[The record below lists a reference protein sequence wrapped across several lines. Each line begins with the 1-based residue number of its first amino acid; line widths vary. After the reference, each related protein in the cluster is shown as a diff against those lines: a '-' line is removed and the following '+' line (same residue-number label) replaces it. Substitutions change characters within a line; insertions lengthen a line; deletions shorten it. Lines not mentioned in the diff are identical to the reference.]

1 MDLFELKKKPHLSA
15 SSINDYIDC
24 GLLYRFGR
32 IDRIPYELISDAME
46 YGSVIHKVLAD
57 FYQEKLTGNKLIS
70 KELHQIFEEYWRE
83 AAEERD
89 DIQYSNGKDFDILL
103 SEGKDLLTTYYD
115 KLPDDNF
122 KILAIE
128 EPFSFTLDGLEVPI
142 IGITDLVEE
151 DESGTI
157 IITDWKTS
165 GKSYSR
171 ADVENNFQLTLYN
184 MGMRANG
191 YKDREILLRF
201 DCLIKTKTPKF
212 EQYYTTRTESDE
224 RRTTKKILQ
233 VWDGIKKEVFIPN
246 DGHWKCGGC
255 AFKTQCNEWLEGG

>member
-1 MDLFELKKKPHLSA
+1 MDLFELKKHPHLSA

-24 GLLYRFGR
+24 GLLYKFSR
-32 IDRIPYELISDAME
+32 IDKIPFEFVSDALE
-46 YGSVIHKVLAD
+46 YGSTIHKVLAD
-57 FYQEKLTGNKLIS
+57 FYQEKMLGNKMIV
-70 KELHQIFEEYWRE
+70 KELHQIFEEYWKD
-83 AAEERD
+83 AAEGRD
-89 DIQYSNGKDFDILL
+89 DIKYANGKDFEILL
-103 SEGKDLLTTYYD
+103 SEGKDLLTTYYN
-115 KLPDDNF
+115 KLPEDDF

-128 EPFSFTLDGLEVPI
+128 EPFSFSIDGLDVPI

-171 ADVENNFQLTLYN
+171 DDVEKNFQLTLYN
-184 MGMRANG
+184 MGIKENG

-224 RRTTKKILQ
+224 RRAAKKILQ
-233 VWDGIKKEVFIPN
+233 VWDGIK
-246 DGHWKCGGC
+246 
-255 AFKTQCNEWLEGG
+255 

>member
-1 MDLFELKKKPHLSA
+1 MDLFELKKSPHLSA
-15 SSINDYIDC
+15 SQITSYQDC
-24 GLLYRFGR
+24 SLGYFFSKIEKRKPEF
-32 IDRIPYELISDAME
+32 IADALE
-46 YGSVIHKVLAD
+46 YGSTIHKVLGD
-57 FYQEKLTGNKLIS
+57 FYQEKLIGNKLIL
-70 KELHQIFEEYWRE
+70 KELHQLFEEYWRE
-83 AAEERD
+83 AAEGRD
-89 DIQYSNGKDFDILL
+89 DIKYSNGKDFEILL
-103 SEGKDLLTTYYD
+103 SDVKDLLTTYYD
-115 KLPDDNF
+115 KIPDDNF

-128 EPFSFTLDGLEVPI
+128 EPFSFNIDGLEVPI

-165 GKSYSR
+165 GKSYSKD
-171 ADVENNFQLTLYN
+171 DVDKNFQLTLYN
-184 MGMRANG
+184 MALRANG

-224 RRTTKKILQ
+224 RRATKKILQ

-255 AFKTQCNEWLEGG
+255 AFKKQCDEWLEGG